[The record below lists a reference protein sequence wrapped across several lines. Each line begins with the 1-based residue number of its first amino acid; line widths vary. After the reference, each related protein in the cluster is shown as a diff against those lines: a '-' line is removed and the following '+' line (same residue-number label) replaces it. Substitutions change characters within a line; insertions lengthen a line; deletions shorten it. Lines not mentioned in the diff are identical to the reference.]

1 MAAAEQVECIDD
13 SQSVEDDDDWSEVC
27 LSASF
32 DDVHTGSNAAT
43 EDAQESNFESLFE
56 EQVEPHRDLG
66 PSISNVRIGLTTAAD
81 DEQKCTSK
89 GKDKEKKAFQKPVQR
104 MALNDHKAGMEGLD
118 KEKIN
123 KIIFEASKGSKFYEN
138 ERKKEKRVAERIKS
152 LKDLQNSF
160 NDLDFQNAKKEANK
174 FAKEIENE
182 RDLGRIIVHIDMDAF
197 YAAVETRDDPSLKD
211 VPMAVGSNYM
221 LSTSNYAARR
231 YGVRAA
237 MPGFIAKKLCP
248 HLKMVPLNFTKY
260 REVSNQVK
268 SIIAEYDP
276 NFSGIGLD
284 EAYLDITDYVKT
296 KYLFTGDSL
305 IELQELQI
313 ANIVPEISLHRKY
326 AEDTV
331 QELRAKIFDKTKLTA
346 SAGIAPNLMLAKI
359 CSDMNK
365 PNGQYYLPPQRDKVL
380 EFIKE
385 LPIRKVSGIGRVS
398 EQILNEFG
406 IINCKDLYE
415 KRALLYLLFSA
426 ISFQHFIRISCG
438 ISSTVLDNESDRKS
452 MSSET
457 TFGEVSDPNKIYKIC
472 QELCEGLAND
482 LQKEGIAGRSVT
494 VKFKMVNFEVK
505 TRCKTV
511 SEYLDS
517 AEEIFKIAR
526 GIIVNQIKVLAP
538 KKLKLRLLGVR
549 VSEFGEKEKKQN
561 KLDSFL
567 VKGRSPFVSQT
578 KGENISQMKNEERD
592 IATSSAIPKPE
603 NFVTCPICQ
612 SEQPSNEI
620 NSHVDSCLNKQ
631 AIKEMLSEN
640 RKEVNTAT
648 NERPQLNKR
657 KTRDGTKSN
666 KPAKRKTLDSF
677 WTKK

>member
-13 SQSVEDDDDWSEVC
+13 SQSVENDDDWLEVC
-27 LSASF
+27 ISSSC
-32 DDVHTGSNAAT
+32 DDEHSGSNVVA
-43 EDAQESNFESLFE
+43 EDAAKSNLDSLLVFE
-56 EQVEPHRDLG
+56 EQVETPPSLLG
-66 PSISNVRIGLTTAAD
+66 LSNVGQTTAVE
-81 DEQKCTSK
+81 DELKYTTKEK
-89 GKDKEKKAFQKPVQR
+89 GKGKKSSSQKPVQR
-104 MALNDHKAGMEGLD
+104 MAINDHKAGMEDLD

-123 KIIFEASKGSKFYEN
+123 KIIFEASKGSRFYEN

-160 NDLDFQNAKKEANK
+160 NDSDFKNAKKEANK
-174 FAKEIENE
+174 FVKETENE
-182 RDLGRIIVHIDMDAF
+182 RDLSRIIVHIDMDAF

-211 VPMAVGSNYM
+211 VPMAVGSTYM

-237 MPGFIAKKLCP
+237 MPGFIGKKLCP
-248 HLKMVPLNFTKY
+248 HLKIVPLNFTKY

-276 NFSGIGLD
+276 NFSGMGLD

-296 KYLFTGDSL
+296 KYQCTGDKL
-305 IELQELQI
+305 MELQEFQG
-313 ANIVPEISLHRKY
+313 AEFPPEISLHRKY

-331 QELRAKIFDKTKLTA
+331 QELRGKIFDKTKLTA
-346 SAGIAPNLMLAKI
+346 SAGIAPNVMLAKI

-365 PNGQYYLPPQRDKVL
+365 PNGQCYLPPQRDKVM

-398 EQILNEFG
+398 EQVLNEFG
-406 IINCKDLYE
+406 ITKCEDLYE
-415 KRALLYLLFSA
+415 KRALLYLLFSS

-438 ISSTVLDNESDRKS
+438 ISSTILDNESDRKS

-457 TFGEVSDPNKIYKIC
+457 TFGEVSDPNKIFKIC

-482 LQKEGIAGRSVT
+482 LQKEGIAGKSVT
-494 VKFKMVNFEVK
+494 VKFKLVNFEVK

-511 SEYLDS
+511 SEYMDS
-517 AEEIFKIAR
+517 AEEIFKIAK
-526 GIIVNQIKVLAP
+526 GVIVSQMKALAP

-549 VSEFGEKEKKQN
+549 VSEFGEKERNQN

-567 VKGRSPFVSQT
+567 ARGKSQFISQT
-578 KGENISQMKNEERD
+578 KDENISQMKNEENET
-592 IATSSAIPKPE
+592 ATSSAIPKPE
-603 NFVTCPICQ
+603 NPVICPICQ
-612 SEQPSNEI
+612 VEQPSNDI
-620 NSHVDSCLNKQ
+620 NSHVDSCLNKR
-631 AIKEMLSEN
+631 AIKEILRETRGEMD
-640 RKEVNTAT
+640 NTI
-648 NERPQLNKR
+648 NERPQMNKR
-657 KTRDGTKSN
+657 KTIDGAKSS

-677 WTKK
+677 WKKK